1 MLRFRDGG
9 YMNYIANADRKEML
23 IAMKEF
29 IARNQ
34 FPE

>member
-1 MLRFRDGG
+1 
-9 YMNYIANADRKEML
+9 MNYISNAGRPEML

-34 FPE
+34 FAETTSEAKQ